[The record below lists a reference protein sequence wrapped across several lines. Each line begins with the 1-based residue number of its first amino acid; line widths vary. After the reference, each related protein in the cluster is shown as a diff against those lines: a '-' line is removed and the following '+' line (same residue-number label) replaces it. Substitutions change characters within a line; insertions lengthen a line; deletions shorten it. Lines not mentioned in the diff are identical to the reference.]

1 MMINCPKCNL
11 LQPKDQYC
19 AQCGVNMETWSPPVK
34 PFWKKILRNWM
45 VQLSLLFILILVV
58 VMWDNF
64 SGRKSQI
71 EESSLP
77 PVANEIQRNDSVR
90 FAEPE
95 RSQAQPRLSNTNP
108 EESSNQ
114 PETTQLQV
122 QRPTPTPQERNDL
135 ALQRTITVK
144 LMSITPAAVENLI
157 QVGRRIDEG
166 IYVIS
171 NQNDFIFRNKKNING
186 LGSTIQ
192 KNFEFGTPVELFYG
206 EVDQESGLG
215 LGFYTQV
222 TISEG
227 SDAESINAEVR
238 FWHQLKLSDDPSSPL
253 YFELNFQKQNG
264 VVVVDP
270 SVHDVPFTP
279 EELALYDSS
288 RKLSVLNDEAFFENL
303 SDIAILL
310 NIQ

>member
-34 PFWKKILRNWM
+34 PLWKKIFGNWM
-45 VQLSLLFILILVV
+45 VQLFLLFVLILVL

-64 SGRKSQI
+64 SSRQSSVN
-71 EESSLP
+71 ESSLP
-77 PVANEIQRNDSVR
+77 PVANEIQRNDSAR
-90 FAEPE
+90 FAEPN
-95 RSQAQPRLSNTNP
+95 RSQPPPRSSNSGIE
-108 EESSNQ
+108 EESAE

-122 QRPTPTPQERNDL
+122 QRPTTVPPANNTL
-135 ALQRTITVK
+135 ALERVISIK
-144 LMSITPAAVENLI
+144 LMAITPAAIENLI
-157 QVGRRIDEG
+157 QIGRRIDDG
-166 IYVIS
+166 VYVIN
-171 NQNDFIFRNKKNING
+171 NQKDFIFRNKKNING
-186 LGSTIQ
+186 FGSTVQ

-206 EVDQESGLG
+206 EIDQESGLG

-222 TISEG
+222 TVTEG
-227 SDAESINAEVR
+227 SNAESINAEVR
-238 FWHQLKLSDDPSSPL
+238 FWHNLKLSDEPSSPL

-288 RKLSVLNDEAFFENL
+288 RKLSVINDDAFVENL